1 MRLSFSKRTMGRF
14 IVGNGL
20 KLILSG
26 RHSCVALSA
35 DGGIASFSVSR
46 YFNLSDDICNCL
58 RLSLHSRNIQF
69 GLKRKL
75 MVDLQHI
82 VTKF

>member
-58 RLSLHSRNIQF
+58 RNILWSNF
-69 GLKRKL
+69 KGSI
-75 MVDLQHI
+75 VDLI
-82 VTKF
+82 VGFDDS